1 MLATLTMIT
10 QRSSTAHR
18 SIVSVLA
25 LAGSA
30 LYALSFL
37 ELIDPQA
44 PHRSLLDGVNQPVL
58 KLLPGGGRIGDQLF
72 MYAALLRLSHEHKMK
87 PCIVKVFRRIPIQK
101 MFVGPY
107 EWCEDETHDVEWEG
121 GWQAERVAKLR
132 RREGD
137 SGLVYALSGYMHSP
151 SNFVPYSPGLV
162 YDALTLRED
171 SDAYRRAREVLKAVD
186 DDGDDSIIKV
196 GVHVRRGDKVTNKH
210 YQTADAD
217 YFLRA
222 MNYIRSKYSNDDS
235 ERGNARRRVKFIVT
249 SDSMPWVQK
258 RTEVFGADDVTLVE
272 HPFDVADPYDAF
284 DSSQTDLAVLMQC
297 DHIILS
303 GGGFGFWAAF
313 LGPHRKGGEVIVGD
327 VQEKT
332 MNSLDE
338 WTNID
343 DEKKTTNDKRDAV
356 VVDDVP
362 SSDDEQ
368 VLAVE

>member
-1 MLATLTMIT
+1 MTT
-10 QRSSTAHR
+10 QRSSTTHR

-25 LAGSA
+25 LVGSA
-30 LYALSFL
+30 LYALSFF
-37 ELIDPQA
+37 ELIDSQTPLVFS
-44 PHRSLLDGVNQPVL
+44 HRSLLNDVNQPVL

-72 MYAALLRLSHEHKMK
+72 MYAALLRVAHEHKLK
-87 PCIVKVFRRIPIQK
+87 PCIVKVFRRIPIHK

-107 EWCEDETHDVEWEG
+107 EWCDDDAHDVEWEG

-132 RREGD
+132 RQQGD
-137 SGLVYALSGYMHSP
+137 SGLTYALSGYMHSP
-151 SNFVPYSPGLV
+151 SNFVPYSPGLIH
-162 YDALTLRED
+162 DALTLRQD
-171 SDAYRRAREVLKAVD
+171 SDAYRRAHEVLKAFD
-186 DDGDDSIIKV
+186 DDGGDFIIKV
-196 GVHVRRGDKVTNKH
+196 GVHVRRGDKVMNKQ
-210 YQTADAD
+210 YKTADAD

-222 MNYIRSKYSNDDS
+222 MNYLRSKYNDDP
-235 ERGNARRRVKFIVT
+235 ERGIARRRVEFIVT

-313 LGPHRKGGEVIVGD
+313 LGAHKRGGEVIIGD
-327 VQEKT
+327 MQEKT
-332 MNSLDE
+332 MNSLGQ
-338 WTNID
+338 WINID
-343 DEKKTTNDKRDAV
+343 DDKKTNGERDV
-356 VVDDVP
+356 DDDVP
-362 SSDDEQ
+362 SSSSSDEK